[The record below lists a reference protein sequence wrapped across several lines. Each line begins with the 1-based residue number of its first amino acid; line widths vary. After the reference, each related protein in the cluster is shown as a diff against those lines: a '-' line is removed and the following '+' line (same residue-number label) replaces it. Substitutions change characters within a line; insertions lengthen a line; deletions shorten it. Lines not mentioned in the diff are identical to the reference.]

1 MPRLD
6 NAGVVNPGDQ
16 LVFLEADIKAGGEGG
31 RRFDAA
37 CTDSV
42 AGLQLV
48 IQFHLVSRSFDFQLD
63 ADSVHLE
70 GSIFSGLLHA
80 TIEQVIVVRA
90 VGWLIVARPSLA
102 AAHVVARIRVLRSID
117 GRCVGVL
124 QQIAVGAFGR
134 QGFKIGLLGA
144 VGGHGLIQH
153 GGQQQ
158 ATHAV
163 AGAGGHGIPCG
174 CLTGLF
180 FFGFGL
186 GFFLRLGCSCGLFLG
201 FGFSLCSLFCVCL
214 GFGVGFFL
222 GLGGSCSFSLLAGGF
237 FTSSLGQG
245 FFRSSTLGGGLLEC
259 GLCLRSTLVGGLGF
273 GTLGIGFLSRSLG
286 CLQGSG
292 GLVGGAPGC
301 VGLSGGL
308 CGSLF
313 GRTLSSGIGCGGRSS
328 IRRCCVSGRR
338 GRRRRAGRD
347 GLGCFA
353 AAASTAA
360 TCQEKQHGC
369 TDLKSVVC
377 RRHDLPRW
385 AALRSTGGD
394 QGLFIMRK
402 RRV

>member
-1 MPRLD
+1 M
-6 NAGVVNPGDQ
+6 
-16 LVFLEADIKAGGEGG
+16 
-31 RRFDAA
+31 
-37 CTDSV
+37 
-42 AGLQLV
+42 
-48 IQFHLVSRSFDFQLD
+48 
-63 ADSVHLE
+63 
-70 GSIFSGLLHA
+70 
-80 TIEQVIVVRA
+80 IVVRA

-102 AAHVVARIRVLRSID
+102 AAHVVARIGVLRRID

-144 VGGHGLIQH
+144 VGGHGLVQH

-158 ATHAV
+158 ATHAIV
-163 AGAGGHGIPCG
+163 GAGGHGILCG

-180 FFGFGL
+180 FCFGFGFCLCFGFGL
-186 GFFLRLGCSCGLFLG
+186 GFFLGLGCSFGLFLG
-201 FGFSLCSLFCVCL
+201 FGFSLFGLFCICL
-214 GFGVGFFL
+214 GFGVSFFL
-222 GLGGSCSFSLLAGGF
+222 GLGRSCGFSLLASGI
-237 FTSSLGQG
+237 FTSSLGLG
-245 FFRSSTLGGGLLEC
+245 LFRSPALGSGLLEC

-273 GTLGIGFLSRSLG
+273 GALGFGLAGGGLG
-286 CLQGSG
+286 CLQSGG
-292 GLVGGAPGC
+292 GLVGGVAGC
-301 VGLSGGL
+301 IGLAGGL